1 MSGNIDQ
8 LHPQLN
14 ALSEAAQAITSEL
27 SLEQVLHKI
36 AEAARTLIN
45 AKYAALGVH
54 DGYGNLSRFI
64 TAGISQLNHPEM
76 GPVPTGKGLLGVF
89 LHQGQAL
96 IVHDITHHPASA
108 GFPTHHPPMQ
118 SLLGVPIFSKGE
130 LIGALY
136 LTDKLDGS
144 RFTEADKQLV
154 EMLALHAAIAILAA
168 LAGRRMPPGSSG
180 TRDAAEQPRT
190 LDVSLFDAAR
200 SWADFL
206 PPPVLS
212 GQYACYNVYE
222 TADARHV
229 ALGALEPKF
238 WDAFCRSVGR
248 GAWSAM
254 QFAADP
260 VRTRL
265 LADVAG
271 LFRSR
276 TQREWVRA
284 LSGVD
289 CCFSAVARE

>member
-1 MSGNIDQ
+1 MRPLQGITVVDLTRYLPGPYCTRVLADFGASIVKVETPPGDPMRGIAWYDR
-8 LHPQLN
+8 LN
-14 ALSEAAQAITSEL
+14 AGKEIVVLDLRSAQGREEL
-27 SLEQVLHKI
+27 
-36 AEAARTLIN
+36 
-45 AKYAALGVH
+45 Y
-54 DGYGNLSRFI
+54 
-64 TAGISQLNHPEM
+64 
-76 GPVPTGKGLLGVF
+76 GLLGRADVCIEGF
-89 LHQGQAL
+89 RPSTSRDIGVDAASLSARFPALLHCSISGYGAHGGDRAA
-96 IVHDITHHPASA
+96 HDINYQAEA
-108 GFPTHHPPMQ
+108 GLLRRDPRVPP
-118 SLLGVPIFSKGE
+118 LLV
-130 LIGALY
+130 
-136 LTDKLDGS
+136 
-144 RFTEADKQLV
+144 ADITG
-154 EMLALHAAIAILAA
+154 ALHAAIAILAA